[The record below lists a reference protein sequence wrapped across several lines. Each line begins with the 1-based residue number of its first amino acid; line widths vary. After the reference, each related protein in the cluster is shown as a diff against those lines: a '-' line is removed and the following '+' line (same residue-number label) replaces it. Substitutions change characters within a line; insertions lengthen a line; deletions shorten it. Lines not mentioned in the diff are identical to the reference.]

1 MTTDSFPVATH
12 VPLHHSELC
21 VSACGRLFMESKN
34 LKHTWIKQGGQRG
47 KISKLWTNSKGDWKK
62 EVLFLKSPE
71 ITEME
76 SKPSL
81 WQACNGFYRRSQ
93 KMLSMCSII
102 DKVSDVHLTKD
113 CTHFAQMHVFL
124 IQLKHKPLVIA
135 HNTSCLIYGTS
146 QGI

>member
-1 MTTDSFPVATH
+1 MRENEQTVN
-12 VPLHHSELC
+12 EQQ
-21 VSACGRLFMESKN
+21 GRLKERGIVFKKSRN
-34 LKHTWIKQGGQRG
+34 RRDGKQAFSLTGMQ
-47 KISKLWTNSKGDWKK
+47 W
-62 EVLFLKSPE
+62 FLQKVS
-71 ITEME
+71 
-76 SKPSL
+76 
-81 WQACNGFYRRSQ
+81 